1 MKQDSFENG
10 SKDEELRAVLAII
23 DTEVNR
29 QLSEQIRSAESLI
42 NRAVLLI
49 TSSLIFVSLPKLG
62 DGEGCWYTLALVCG
76 VLASILGV
84 TALFFHSKGQET
96 KLSSLED
103 QLAGTSEIEAM
114 RALTESK
121 RVTLGQDRVRI
132 QRKSRFVIWGFA
144 SLAMSLV
151 CTVIYSLIGG

>member
-10 SKDEELRAVLAII
+10 SKDEELRAVSAII
-23 DTEVNR
+23 DAEVNR

-76 VLASILGV
+76 VLASIFGV
-84 TALFFHSKGQET
+84 TALFCHSKGQET

-103 QLAGTSEIEAM
+103 QLAGKSEIEAI

-121 RVTLGQDRVRI
+121 LNTLYQDRERI
-132 QRKSRFVIWGFA
+132 QRKSRFVIWGF
-144 SLAMSLV
+144 SFLVVSLV
-151 CTVIYSLIGG
+151 CTVIYSLVGG